1 MLIEIYVQPS
11 LSAAAAKV
19 KQTNR
24 QTNKT
29 KQTNNDSKKTKAQTN
44 FVADA
49 LELIWLTHLL
59 TKTCG

>member
-19 KQTNR
+19 K

-49 LELIWLTHLL
+49 SELIWLTHLL